1 MTATSR
7 VIVGVSGSPGCLPAL
22 RYAAEVARS
31 YQAPLIPVLAWLP
44 PGSELAERRYPA
56 PVLSDLWA
64 EAARRQLEAVLQ
76 VAFGGLPSDI
86 PTEPQVIRGEPAR
99 SLVQLASEPGDLLV
113 IGAGRR
119 TPVGRMLH
127 AAVSRYCL
135 AHATCPVVAVPP
147 SQLDREL
154 GRLGV
159 RGWAIRRRPLR
170 PADIAA
176 PPPATRS

>member
-7 VIVGVSGSPGCLPAL
+7 VIVGVSGSSGCLPAV
-22 RYAAEVARS
+22 RYAAEVARQ

-44 PGSELAERRYPA
+44 PGSELVERRHPA

-64 EAARRQLEAVLQ
+64 EAACRQLEAVLQ
-76 VAFGGLPSDI
+76 VAFGGLPPDI
-86 PTEPQVIRGEPAR
+86 PAQPQVIRGEPGR

-119 TPVGRMLH
+119 TPIGRTLH
-127 AAVSRYCL
+127 AGVSRYCL
-135 AHATCPVVAVPP
+135 AHAICPVVAVPP
-147 SQLDREL
+147 SQLDR
-154 GRLGV
+154 RLGV

-176 PPPATRS
+176 PPPAAKS